1 MGITKNELLDRYGI
15 GRKAL
20 DDTLKRLGISHT
32 KGIYSDEE
40 VSEWIDPA
48 REMVK
53 NGKTLAEVEAWAN
66 EKRNGSNGNGRG
78 AARQSETSGPNIA
91 DVLAD
96 GTERVMQD
104 FVDVA
109 IYKALAKEMKNPMQ
123 SVQRVV
129 SRLSPEQVRG
139 MINSDDYQ
147 ADLARLLEGDRS
159 TTAFDGRVPRHL
171 LEEAEVEEDGDDE
184 GDGDLSEW
192 DKPIDVPASD
202 ASDGEQNE
210 GGNY

>member
-1 MGITKNELLDRYGI
+1 MGLKKNELLDRYGI

-53 NGKTLAEVEAWAN
+53 NGKSLAEVEAWAN

-78 AARQSETSGPNIA
+78 AAKQSENSGPNIA
-91 DVLAD
+91 DVVAD
-96 GTERVMQD
+96 GAERVMQD

-109 IYKALAKEMKNPMQ
+109 IYKALAKEMQNPMQ

-129 SRLSPEQVRG
+129 SRMSAEQVRG
-139 MINSDDYQ
+139 LINADDYQ
-147 ADLARLLEGDRS
+147 ADLARLLERGPG
-159 TTAFDGRVPRHL
+159 TASFDGRVPRHL
-171 LEEAEVEEDGDDE
+171 LEEAEVEEDSDE
-184 GDGDLSEW
+184 DDGDLSEW

-202 ASDGEQNE
+202 ASGSQENG

>member
-1 MGITKNELLDRYGI
+1 MGLTKNELLDRYGI

-48 REMVK
+48 RQMVK
-53 NGKTLAEVEAWAN
+53 NGKSLAEVEAWAN
-66 EKRNGSNGNGRG
+66 EKRNGSNGKGRG
-78 AARQSETSGPNIA
+78 VAKQSENSGPNIA
-91 DVLAD
+91 DVVAD
-96 GTERVMQD
+96 GAERVMQD

-109 IYKALAKEMKNPMQ
+109 IYKALAKEMQNPMQ

-129 SRLSPEQVRG
+129 SRMSVEQVRG
-139 MINSDDYQ
+139 LINADDYQ
-147 ADLARLLEGDRS
+147 ADLARLLNGDR
-159 TTAFDGRVPRHL
+159 ALAGFDGRGPRQF
-171 LEEAEVEEDGDDE
+171 LEEGEDDEDGDNFD
-184 GDGDLSEW
+184 EW

-202 ASDGEQNE
+202 ANGSLENG

>member
-1 MGITKNELLDRYGI
+1 MGLRKNELLDRYGI

-20 DDTLKRLGISHT
+20 DDTLKKLGISHT

-53 NGKTLAEVEAWAN
+53 NGKSLAEVEAWAN
-66 EKRNGSNGNGRG
+66 EKRNGSNGNSRG
-78 AARQSETSGPNIA
+78 AARQADNSAPNIA
-91 DVLAD
+91 DVVAD
-96 GTERVMQD
+96 GAERVIED

-109 IYKALAKEMKNPMQ
+109 IYKALTKEMQNPMR

-129 SRLSPEQVRG
+129 SRMSVEQVRG
-139 MINSDDYQ
+139 MINADDYQ
-147 ADLARLLEGDRS
+147 ADLARLLEGNRS
-159 TTAFDGRVPRHL
+159 PAGFDGGMPRHL
-171 LEEAEVEEDGDDE
+171 LGEEDEEDRDEDDS
-184 GDGDLSEW
+184 DLDEW
-192 DKPIDVPASD
+192 DKSIDVAARD
-202 ASDGEQNE
+202 VDGSQENG

>member
-1 MGITKNELLDRYGI
+1 MGLKKNELLDRYGI

-53 NGKTLAEVEAWAN
+53 NGKSLAEVEAWAN

-78 AARQSETSGPNIA
+78 AARQRENSGPNIA
-91 DVLAD
+91 DVVAD
-96 GTERVMQD
+96 GAERVMQD

-109 IYKALAKEMKNPMQ
+109 IYKALAKEMQNPMQ

-129 SRLSPEQVRG
+129 SRLSAEQVRG
-139 MINSDDYQ
+139 LINADDYQ
-147 ADLARLLEGDRS
+147 ADLTRLLDSGPG
-159 TTAFDGRVPRHL
+159 TASFDGGVPRHL
-171 LEEAEVEEDGDDE
+171 LEEAEVEEDSDE
-184 GDGDLSEW
+184 DDGDLSEW

-202 ASDGEQNE
+202 ASGSQENG